1 MLPTM
6 IVLMMALMVLA
17 VPVAVAIGLA
27 GLVGAVSFTNLPLI
41 VVPQQAFIALD
52 KFPLAAIPFF
62 ILAGNIM
69 AAGGISSRLVDLVD
83 SLMRDVRGGLPMSC
97 VIVCMIFAAV
107 SGSSVATTFA
117 IGAILIPAMV
127 RQGYPVG
134 FAAALQATSAE
145 LGVLIPPS
153 IPMIL
158 FGVAASAPVGDLF
171 IAGLGPGLLIA
182 LALLIYIA
190 VWTRVTGHTVSD
202 TLPRKPMLRSFSRA
216 ALALMMPVIIL
227 GGIYGGVFTPT
238 EASVVAVIY
247 ALIVSLFVY
256 RELSFAGLGGV
267 IWRSTMSSAII
278 MFIISMAGLF
288 SFVLTRAGI
297 PAQIGAWIVATF
309 DGPVSFLL
317 AVNVFLFIVGMFV
330 ETSAS
335 IVVLAPILAP
345 VAVQFGISPVHFG
358 LIMITN
364 LALGMI
370 TPPFGVNL
378 FAACAVA
385 NIGLERMIKHL
396 LPLVAV
402 ILLCLGLVTY
412 VPWITAFPLQ
422 LISGH

>member
-1 MLPTM
+1 MLATM
-6 IVLMMALMVLA
+6 IIAMVGLMLIA

-27 GLVGAVSFTNLPLI
+27 GVIGTTFFTNLPLI

-83 SLMRDVRGGLPMSC
+83 SLLRNVRGGLPISC
-97 VIVCMIFAAV
+97 IMVCMIFAAV

-117 IGAILIPAMV
+117 IGAILIPAMT
-127 RQGYPVG
+127 RQNYPIG
-134 FAAALQATSAE
+134 FAASLQATSAE

-158 FGVAASAPVGDLF
+158 YGVSAAAPVGDLF
-171 IAGLGPGLLIA
+171 VAGLGPGVLIA
-182 LALLIYIA
+182 LALTAYVL
-190 VWTRVTGHTVSD
+190 VWTRVTGHGVAD
-202 TLPRKPMLRSFSRA
+202 DLPVKPFGRSLYRA
-216 ALALMMPVIIL
+216 LLALLMPVVIL
-227 GGIYGGVFTPT
+227 GGIYGGIFTPT

-247 ALIVSLFVY
+247 ALVVSLLVY
-256 RELSFAGLGGV
+256 RELTVMGLLRV
-267 IWRSTMSSAII
+267 IRASTLSSAIV

-288 SFVLTRAGI
+288 SFVITRAGI
-297 PAQIGAWIVATF
+297 PAMIGTFIAETF
-309 DGPVSFLL
+309 DGPITFLL
-317 AVNVFLFIVGMFV
+317 AVNAFLFLVGMFV
-330 ETSAS
+330 ETAAS
-335 IVVLAPILAP
+335 IVVIAPILAP
-345 VAVQFGISPVHFG
+345 VAIGFGIDPVHFG

-385 NIGLERMIKHL
+385 NIGLERMIRHL

-402 ILLCLGLVTY
+402 ILACLMLVTY
-412 VPWITAFPLQ
+412 VPWITSAPLA
-422 LISGH
+422 LMGR

>member
-69 AAGGISSRLVDLVD
+69 AAGGISSRLVGLVD

-158 FGVAASAPVGDLF
+158 FGVAAAAPVGDLF

-227 GGIYGGVFTPT
+227 GGIYGGIFTPT

-256 RELSFAGLGGV
+256 RELSFSGLGGV

-309 DGPVSFLL
+309 DGPISFLL
-317 AVNVFLFIVGMFV
+317 AVNVFLFVVGMFV

-345 VAVQFGISPVHFG
+345 VAVQFGVSPVHFG

-385 NIGLERMIKHL
+385 NIGLERMIRHL
-396 LPLVAV
+396 LPLVALIV
-402 ILLCLGLVTY
+402 LCLGLVTY
-412 VPWITAFPLQ
+412 VPWITSFPLR